1 MARSHTKLA
10 KFIHWSFVL
19 LYTYGIIKQVDDLS
33 SLGNARLLLFE
44 VGFATLFLVIVLA
57 RYFYMRRFETL
68 QGSTVPVHVIH
79 KRFARLVHVSMYI
92 CLILLP
98 VTGLLIAGLY
108 SQGYTVN
115 ATPDEPQTV
124 MDFALDLHGL
134 AADLSYFLIFLH
146 ISAAIYSRFK
156 GEGVWSSMVPILNSE
171 TPRQGKVVTKLTDIE
186 TRFYDR
192 VGKYFSKKQWSTRQ
206 HCEVSAVEE

>member
-115 ATPDEPQTV
+115 STPDEPQTV

-192 VGKYFSKKQWSTRQ
+192 VGKYFSKKQ
-206 HCEVSAVEE
+206 

>member
-186 TRFYDR
+186 NRFYDR
-192 VGKYFSKKQWSTRQ
+192 VGKYFSKKQ
-206 HCEVSAVEE
+206 

>member
-44 VGFATLFLVIVLA
+44 VGFATLFLVIVLV

-171 TPRQGKVVTKLTDIE
+171 IPRQGKIVTKLTNLE

-192 VGKYFSKKQWSTRQ
+192 VGKYFSKKQ
-206 HCEVSAVEE
+206 

>member
-1 MARSHTKLA
+1 MAKSHTKLA

-186 TRFYDR
+186 NRFYDR
-192 VGKYFSKKQWSTRQ
+192 VGKYFSKKQ
-206 HCEVSAVEE
+206 

>member
-1 MARSHTKLA
+1 MARPHTKLA

-44 VGFATLFLVIVLA
+44 VGFATLFLVIVLV

-171 TPRQGKVVTKLTDIE
+171 IPRQGKIVTKLTNLE

-192 VGKYFSKKQWSTRQ
+192 VGKYFSKKQ
-206 HCEVSAVEE
+206 

>member
-33 SLGNARLLLFE
+33 SLSNARLLLFE

-186 TRFYDR
+186 NRFYDR
-192 VGKYFSKKQWSTRQ
+192 VGKYFSKKQ
-206 HCEVSAVEE
+206 